1 MRKIVLLGQI
11 IALFLLVSCVPTEE
25 ELREKMEMEKS
36 KIFVV
41 LNYPDK
47 ISPDQVFKL
56 KISLTNEL
64 EFPVT
69 MYTMGFPFLDFKF
82 SEDASCTEG
91 SVRVENDCYAAENS
105 INLLSLDIEP
115 MEKKVFEFDIVS
127 DNLFGGG
134 VISSLIRF
142 DLKVNDPK
150 GIRDLRKGQDIIVD
164 LI

>member
-56 KISLTNEL
+56 EISLTNEL

-69 MYTMGFPFLDFKF
+69 MYTLGFPFLDFKF

-91 SVRVENDCYAAENS
+91 HVMVENDCYAAENS
-105 INLLSLDIEP
+105 IYLLSLDIKP

>member
-105 INLLSLDIEP
+105 INLLSLDIKP
-115 MEKKVFEFDIVS
+115 MES

>member
-1 MRKIVLLGQI
+1 MRKIVLLGFI

-56 KISLTNEL
+56 EISLTNEL

-69 MYTMGFPFLDFKF
+69 MYTLGFPFLDFKF